1 MREKIVLS
9 KRLQAVASMVTAG
22 NRVCDIGCDHGFV
35 PICLVQQKISPGA
48 LAMDVREGPLSQAR
62 MHIAACGLETYI
74 ETRLSDGLAAFRM
87 GEADTLICAGMGG
100 RLMMRI
106 LSEEEEKAAS
116 FRELILQP
124 QSELQQFRAFLR
136 GQGYLPVEENMIEED
151 GKFYPMMKV
160 VKRNGTAGHRKDAYI
175 TSKRDAPKSAGTV
188 KTSDIIENQGETLTQ
203 GYSIEGGWRQQME
216 DRYGPLLLQK
226 KHPVLYRYLEREL
239 RICDDVLD
247 RMRQQA
253 SDGPEKNGR
262 YEEIEEQKRNCLRV
276 MRERYGQGYGYGENQ
291 D

>member
-87 GEADTLICAGMGG
+87 GEADTLICAGMCG

-106 LSEEEEKAAS
+106 L
-116 FRELILQP
+116 
-124 QSELQQFRAFLR
+124 
-136 GQGYLPVEENMIEED
+136 
-151 GKFYPMMKV
+151 
-160 VKRNGTAGHRKDAYI
+160 
-175 TSKRDAPKSAGTV
+175 
-188 KTSDIIENQGETLTQ
+188 
-203 GYSIEGGWRQQME
+203 
-216 DRYGPLLLQK
+216 
-226 KHPVLYRYLEREL
+226 
-239 RICDDVLD
+239 
-247 RMRQQA
+247 
-253 SDGPEKNGR
+253 
-262 YEEIEEQKRNCLRV
+262 
-276 MRERYGQGYGYGENQ
+276 
-291 D
+291 